1 MSNSSPARRLCSR
14 SIRLGLW
21 LSAILLI
28 EGYALQDQWEIGHA
42 STMFMLGTALLG
54 AGICIALFTVIA
66 AIGLAASVFF
76 SERHL
81 GDHYNHQAASGL

>member
-1 MSNSSPARRLCSR
+1 MSNSSPARRLRSG

-21 LSAILLI
+21 VSAIAFLLI

-42 STMFMLGTALLG
+42 STMFTLGTALLG
-54 AGICIALFTVIA
+54 AGICIGLFTVIA
-66 AIGLAASVFF
+66 AIGLAASVLF

-81 GDHYNHQAASGL
+81 ADH